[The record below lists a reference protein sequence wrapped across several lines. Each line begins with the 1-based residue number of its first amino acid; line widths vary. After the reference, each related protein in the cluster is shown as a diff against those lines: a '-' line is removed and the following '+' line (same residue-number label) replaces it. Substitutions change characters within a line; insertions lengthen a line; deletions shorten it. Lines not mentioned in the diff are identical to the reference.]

1 MNTIGKRIEFY
12 RKRKGLKQAEL
23 AKILNLKSDSTVS
36 SWEQNLSSPKANMLL
51 DLCDILEISIS
62 ELFGVE
68 NKERNISPKLLELLK
83 QAEKFEESEQ
93 EELLKFADYLEYKNN
108 KKNLKWGRAEE
119 VRGI

>member
-12 RKRKGLKQAEL
+12 RKKRGLKQAEL

-51 DLCDILEISIS
+51 DLCEILEISIS

-108 KKNLKWGRAEE
+108 KKNLKY
-119 VRGI
+119 

>member
-12 RKRKGLKQAEL
+12 RKKKGLKQAEL

-51 DLCDILEISIS
+51 DLCEILEISIS

-68 NKERNISPKLLELLK
+68 NKEKK
-83 QAEKFEESEQ
+83 
-93 EELLKFADYLEYKNN
+93 YLMKRV
-108 KKNLKWGRAEE
+108 KRS
-119 VRGI
+119 